1 MKTQR
6 DKILLLI
13 LVATLFVVGNYFG
26 YRWLAKKEA
35 DLKLIE
41 ANLKADEAE
50 GKVALLQANT
60 WAQRKEWITA
70 HQPTMGDEG
79 ETKSD
84 VLNHVLK
91 GARDN
96 KLEVLDQN
104 LNDVQRGAAG
114 TRVNV
119 TVRVKGSTEN
129 LVKWLA
135 DLENPEEFYAVSTFS
150 LKADQ
155 DQKSMVCALKI
166 ARYFKEK

>member
-1 MKTQR
+1 MRTR
-6 DKILLLI
+6 NEKILLLI
-13 LVATLFVVGNYFG
+13 LAAIAFVGGNYFG
-26 YRWLAKKEA
+26 YQWLAKKETS
-35 DLKLIE
+35 LRLVE

-70 HQPTMGDEG
+70 HQPKMGDEG

-84 VLNHVLK
+84 VLNYVLK

-96 KLEVLDQN
+96 KLEVMEQN
-104 LNDVQRGAAG
+104 LNDVQRGASG

-119 TVRVKGSTEN
+119 TVKVKGSMQD
-129 LVKWLA
+129 LAKWLTSLEKPA
-135 DLENPEEFYAVSTFS
+135 DFYAVSKLS

-155 DQKSMVCALKI
+155 DQKSMVCSLEI
-166 ARYFKEK
+166 ARYFK